1 MYDEMHRQA
10 DGCDSDEDAIIDSL
24 QQNLKKPADPLDE
37 LLNDLI

>member
-10 DGCDSDEDAIIDSL
+10 DGADSDEDAIIDAL
-24 QQNLKKPADPLDE
+24 QQNLKPQDPLDA